1 MNKIIPS
8 RRRIRFWKILS
19 LVSLILGI
27 GIILWSLYSIETG
40 SSQVKEQLTLTQKE
54 ITYESPAGEESVTPS
69 TQRRAVDEEG
79 SMAEGSPKVLYPI
92 RPSKGERIG
101 ILKLPTIGKTL
112 PIIHGTDEDELE
124 KGVGHYAKSV
134 LPGEPDNSVLSGHRD
149 TVFRQLGEIKEG
161 DPLIVETSAGIFTY
175 QVNEIRIVDRDDKT
189 IIVPADHAVLTVS
202 TCYPFDFIGD
212 APKRYILISDLVKSK
227 KK

>member
-8 RRRIRFWKILS
+8 HRRIRLWKILS

-27 GIILWSLYSIETG
+27 GIILWSLYSIYTG

-54 ITYESPAGEESVTPS
+54 ITNESRAGEESVKPS
-69 TQRRAVDEEG
+69 TQGKAMDGER

-92 RPSKGERIG
+92 RPSEGDRIG
-101 ILKLPTIGKTL
+101 ILKLPTIGETL
-112 PIIHGTDEDELE
+112 PIIHGTNEDQLE

-149 TVFRQLGEIKEG
+149 TVFRQLGEIKKG
-161 DPLIVETSAGIFTY
+161 DLLIVETPAGIFTY
-175 QVNEIRIVDRDDKT
+175 QVREIRIVDPDDKT
-189 IIVPADHAVLTVS
+189 IIVPTDHAVLTVS
-202 TCYPFDFIGD
+202 TCYPFDFVGD
-212 APKRYILISDLVKSK
+212 APQRYILISALAKSEVK
-227 KK
+227 